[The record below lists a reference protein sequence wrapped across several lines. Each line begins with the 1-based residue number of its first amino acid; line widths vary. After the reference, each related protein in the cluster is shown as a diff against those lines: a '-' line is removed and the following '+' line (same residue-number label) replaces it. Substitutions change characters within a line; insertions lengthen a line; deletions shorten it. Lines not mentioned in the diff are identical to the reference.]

1 MGKPDK
7 TQSDVLEVLRGVVDS
22 VKAGTVFGTPVSYKG
37 LTVLPVARIAGGGGG
52 GRGEDAN
59 GRGAEGSGGGI
70 GLSAR
75 PVGVYVIK
83 DDEVTWSPAV
93 DVTKVVLGGQIVG
106 IVALLTL
113 RTLFKILRDRRQPAP
128 EQMARRHMARRQM
141 ARGQKARKRESRK
154 QESREQESR
163 EPVEQGTLEPEPAVP
178 EPTMTV

>member
-113 RTLFKILRDRRQPAP
+113 RTLFKILRDRRQRAP
-128 EQMARRHMARRQM
+128 EREPRKQES
-141 ARGQKARKRESRK
+141 RKRESRK
-154 QESREQESR
+154 QESRESR
-163 EPVEQGTLEPEPAVP
+163 EQQPLEPEPAVP

>member
-128 EQMARRHMARRQM
+128 EQMARRQMSRR
-141 ARGQKARKRESRK
+141 QKARKRESRK
-154 QESREQESR
+154 RESREQESREQESR

>member
-128 EQMARRHMARRQM
+128 EQMARRQMSRR
-141 ARGQKARKRESRK
+141 QKARKRESRK
-154 QESREQESR
+154 RESREQESREQESR
-163 EPVEQGTLEPEPAVP
+163 EPVEQKPGVP

>member
-128 EQMARRHMARRQM
+128 EQMARRQMSRR
-141 ARGQKARKRESRK
+141 QKARKRESRK
-154 QESREQESR
+154 REAREQESREQESR
-163 EPVEQGTLEPEPAVP
+163 EPVEQEPGVP

>member
-22 VKAGTVFGTPVSYKG
+22 VKAGTVFGAPVSYKG

-113 RTLFKILRDRRQPAP
+113 RTLFKILRDRRQRAP
-128 EQMARRHMARRQM
+128 EQ
-141 ARGQKARKRESRK
+141 EPRK
-154 QESREQESR
+154 QESRESR
-163 EPVEQGTLEPEPAVP
+163 EREPLEPEPAVP
-178 EPTMTV
+178 QPTMTV

>member
-128 EQMARRHMARRQM
+128 EQMARRQMSRR
-141 ARGQKARKRESRK
+141 QKARKRESRK

>member
-128 EQMARRHMARRQM
+128 EQMARRQMSRR
-141 ARGQKARKRESRK
+141 QKARKRESRK
-154 QESREQESR
+154 RESREQESREQESR
-163 EPVEQGTLEPEPAVP
+163 EPVEQEPGVP